1 MFLEVAVDNMEIYY
15 IILGI
20 VFVITFVLWWVFESG
35 VFVDTMTDYLNDKD
49 KPFDKDRKKF

>member
-1 MFLEVAVDNMEIYY
+1 MEIYY

-20 VFVITFVLWWVFESG
+20 IFVILFVLWWLFESG
-35 VFVDTMTDYLNDKD
+35 VFVDTMNDYLNNKD